1 MLLLPHPLLLLFL
14 LTPNYRGR
22 CDADTEF
29 VSLGTND
36 PFDGEL
42 SQFDWIANAESFTCV
57 TAINETETENESEE
71 AQTSEEV
78 VARRK

>member
-1 MLLLPHPLLLLFL
+1 MH
-14 LTPNYRGR
+14 RGR

-57 TAINETETENESEE
+57 TAINETSSETETEE
-71 AQTSEEV
+71 AQTSEEA
-78 VARRK
+78 VAWRR